1 MLSPAVTNQ
10 KTRFIK
16 IKEVVSRAGICR
28 VAVYNKMRTGEFPK
42 NIKLG
47 VRSVAWLESD
57 IDEWIDSK
65 ITAQN
70 A

>member
-10 KTRFIK
+10 KPRFIK
-16 IKEVVSRAGICR
+16 IREVLSRTGICR
-28 VAVYNKMRTGEFPK
+28 VAVYNKMRSGEFPK

-47 VRSVAWLESD
+47 ARSVAWLESD

-65 ITAQN
+65 IFAQ
-70 A
+70 